1 MSTWHLIYRFSWA
14 LLGVLVV
21 IGLLCVFTPKCRSLS
36 RLQATRA
43 ALEDKNA
50 AKEDEIKDLKVKQER
65 FTTEP
70 AFVERTARELGMV
83 TPNEVVYKF
92 TDANG
97 KVPEPQP

>member
-1 MSTWHLIYRFSWA
+1 MSTWRLIYRFSWA

-36 RLQATRA
+36 RLQATRNT
-43 ALEDKNA
+43 LQEQNE
-50 AKEDEIKDLKVKQER
+50 AKEEEIKDLKIKQER

-70 AFVERTARELGMV
+70 AFVERTAREAGMV
-83 TPNEVVYKF
+83 TTDEVVYKF

-97 KVPEPQP
+97 KVPEPQ